1 MSTQTRV
8 RRDLDV
14 SSLLWGVVF
23 ACIAGIAG
31 WTAFGN
37 DVNWQVLR
45 FIAPLLL
52 IGLGILGLILSRP
65 KH

>member
-1 MSTQTRV
+1 MSTPRQA
-8 RRDLDV
+8 RRTVDV

-23 ACIAGIAG
+23 ACVAGIAV
-31 WTAFGN
+31 WTALGH
-37 DVNWQVLR
+37 DVNWEVFR